1 MIGLEVCVDDPAGLD
16 AAVAG
21 GANRIELCAALGLGG
36 LTPSAGLV
44 ALAARSQV
52 PVMAMIRP
60 RAGDFIWT
68 EPEIAA
74 QLVEIAT
81 IRAAGLA
88 GVVIGASLPDGRL
101 DGATLAQLV
110 VAAKGLD
117 VTLHR
122 AIDLAPDPVAAI
134 GLCHDL
140 GIRRVLSSGGAP
152 SAQEGIARLVAM
164 QNAAPDM
171 TIMPGGG
178 VSAENITAL
187 AQAFPLAEVHASCSA
202 PAAEPADHRIA
213 SFGFLPNGAR
223 VTNAGRVRALRSALD
238 QLTGAA
244 TRG

>member
-21 GANRIELCAALGLGG
+21 GVNRIELCAALGLGG
-36 LTPSAGLV
+36 LTPSARLV
-44 ALAARSQV
+44 ARAARSQV